1 MLKILVVFG
10 TRPEAIKMC
19 PVVAELKKHKDI
31 SSYVCLTGQHKE
43 MLDQV
48 MQVFQIK
55 ADHNM
60 EIMQPKQSLST
71 ITASVLKGMDAVIDQ
86 KKPDLVLVH
95 GDTSSS
101 FAAALSAFYH
111 HIPIGHVEAGL
122 RTYDMQAPY
131 PEEFNR
137 QSVDLISKLFFAPTN
152 RARENLEKEGR
163 DKSKIFVTGNTVIDA
178 LKTTVHNDYMDPLLE
193 WAKGSRLILLTVHR
207 RENIGE
213 AMENIFKAVRR
224 IVDGFKDVK
233 VIYPI
238 HKNPKVREVA
248 EPIFR
253 GEDRIKLIEPL
264 DVFDFHNFMA
274 HSYFIMTDSGGIQEE
289 APSLGKPVLVLRNR
303 TERPEGIRAGTLK
316 LIGTEFETVYEE
328 TKRML
333 TDEKI
338 YREMSRAVNPYGD
351 GHASERIVKIIL
363 DQFVCRDR
371 KRMGTELKI

>member
-1 MLKILVVFG
+1 
-10 TRPEAIKMC
+10 
-19 PVVAELKKHKDI
+19 
-31 SSYVCLTGQHKE
+31 
-43 MLDQV
+43 
-48 MQVFQIK
+48 
-55 ADHNM
+55 
-60 EIMQPKQSLST
+60 
-71 ITASVLKGMDAVIDQ
+71 
-86 KKPDLVLVH
+86 
-95 GDTSSS
+95 
-101 FAAALSAFYH
+101 
-111 HIPIGHVEAGL
+111 
-122 RTYDMQAPY
+122 
-131 PEEFNR
+131 
-137 QSVDLISKLFFAPTN
+137 
-152 RARENLEKEGR
+152 
-163 DKSKIFVTGNTVIDA
+163 
-178 LKTTVHNDYMDPLLE
+178 MDPLLE

-253 GEDRIKLIEPL
+253 GENRIKLIEPL